1 VERPGRLRVGLTRSL
16 FRADGS
22 PAFDFGLELL
32 DGRSD
37 LEWEVI
43 PTDDE
48 ELPGELLARYDAII
62 VELPGDVTARSLEG
76 AERLRLVARVGVG
89 YDSVDVD
96 ACTERG
102 VLLTTTPD
110 GVRRPMAAAAITF
123 VLALS
128 QHLLPRDRLCRDGR
142 WNERAGYVGVGLAGR
157 TLGLVGLGNIGR
169 EVARLAEPFE
179 LVRIAYDPYVSEQQA
194 AAVGCRLTSLEELM
208 RTADFVVVTCAL
220 VPETLRLI
228 DAERIALMR
237 PEAFLVNVA
246 RGPIVDQQA
255 LTEALAARRIAG
267 AGLDVFEDEPL
278 AADDPLTRLDNVIMT
293 AHSLGWTD
301 HCFRDC
307 GVSAIRAVIDL
318 AEGRRPEHVVNRAAL
333 EHARWTS

>member
-1 VERPGRLRVGLTRSL
+1 
-16 FRADGS
+16 
-22 PAFDFGLELL
+22 
-32 DGRSD
+32 
-37 LEWEVI
+37 
-43 PTDDE
+43 
-48 ELPGELLARYDAII
+48 
-62 VELPGDVTARSLEG
+62 
-76 AERLRLVARVGVG
+76 
-89 YDSVDVD
+89 VD

-110 GVRRPMAAAAITF
+110 GVRRPMAVAAITH

-128 QHLLPRDRLCRDGR
+128 QHLTARDRLSREGR
-142 WNERAGYVGVGLAGR
+142 WDDRAGFVGLGLAGR

-194 AAVGCRLTSLEELM
+194 AAAGTRLTSLEELM
-208 RTADFVVVTCAL
+208 GTADFVVVTCAL

-228 DAERIALMR
+228 NAERIALMR
-237 PEAFLVNVA
+237 PDAFLVNVA

-255 LTEALAARRIAG
+255 LTDALAGGRIAG
-267 AGLDVFEDEPL
+267 AGLDVFDPEPL
-278 AADDPLTRLDNVIMT
+278 AADDPLTRLDNVILT

-307 GVSAIRAVIDL
+307 GVSAIRSVIAL
-318 AEGRRPEHVVNRAAL
+318 AEGGRPEHVVNRQAL